1 MIYGLQSGWDNGNTK
16 RGRTSIHIYYIAFN
30 RLYRIPMYLHMH
42 NVIGIISNV
51 KLGIKLLLL
60 FLATLNNLIFVP
72 SFILP

>member
-42 NVIGIISNV
+42 TYIRDIGIISNV

-60 FLATLNNLIFVP
+60 FLATLNNL
-72 SFILP
+72 S